1 MEEKGK
7 MEKNKNKVKSD
18 IIFITLKIFH
28 LFYMINVNIK
38 LLKILR
44 KCCPRQLGS

>member
-7 MEKNKNKVKSD
+7 MEKNKIKVKSD
-18 IIFITLKIFH
+18 IIFITLNLFN

-38 LLKILR
+38 
-44 KCCPRQLGS
+44 

>member
-1 MEEKGK
+1 MERKKNRERKWKKKRK

-18 IIFITLKIFH
+18 IIFITLKLFH

-38 LLKILR
+38 
-44 KCCPRQLGS
+44 